1 MSDIPMRR
9 PLTDEQIPLVGG
21 GKIHW
26 PYGPDI
32 PFLSPDG
39 GIGSR
44 FDHGSSA
51 VIATLREKD
60 AEIARLTSRLEEA
73 REAGRKV
80 VDIWLKTDDSYVNF
94 GSLMLDLQE
103 AVIADTKQSKDGAH
117 HHRQRGRDSDMKCP
131 SCGAL
136 AEVPGHYSW
145 CEIQPPDSA
154 PEERERRTPEWYAS
168 EQVKAHELE
177 GACRIARDLGYAT
190 GHADTYDDL
199 LQHVREQR
207 NEDTKRRPRLC

>member
-60 AEIARLTSRLEEA
+60 AEIAELKKQIADLRRSRDEWK
-73 REAGRKV
+73 REACHLFDVAEENAKE
-80 VDIWLKTDDSYVNF
+80 N
-94 GSLMLDLQE
+94 E
-103 AVIADTKQSKDGAH
+103 A
-117 HHRQRGRDSDMKCP
+117 
-131 SCGAL
+131 
-136 AEVPGHYSW
+136 
-145 CEIQPPDSA
+145 
-154 PEERERRTPEWYAS
+154 
-168 EQVKAHELE
+168 
-177 GACRIARDLGYAT
+177 
-190 GHADTYDDL
+190 
-199 LQHVREQR
+199 
-207 NEDTKRRPRLC
+207 